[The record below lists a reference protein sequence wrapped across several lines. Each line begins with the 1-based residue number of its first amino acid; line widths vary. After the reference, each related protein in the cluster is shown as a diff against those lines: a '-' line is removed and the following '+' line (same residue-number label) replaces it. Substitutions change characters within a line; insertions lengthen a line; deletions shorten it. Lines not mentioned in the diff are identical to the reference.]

1 MKNLKIYGILLLLL
15 MLLTTA
21 CEKDKLVDEYDAF
34 EGRWRW
40 VHTMSR
46 NSIFD
51 DWRTSLR
58 PVVTG
63 YDGTI
68 EFHNDGTISFYK
80 NDNLV
85 ANTKF
90 RLKSQSNDGEILQ
103 IDLDFDIDDNGLELS
118 GKRSFSIINDTL
130 YCSGFPFNGYE
141 LGTQYSTTHQ
151 IINNGIFV
159 RQ

>member
-1 MKNLKIYGILLLLL
+1 MNLKISGILVLL
-15 MLLTTA
+15 MCFSTS

-46 NSIFD
+46 SSIFD
-51 DWRTSLR
+51 NWRRTLR
-58 PVVTG
+58 PAVTG

-68 EFHNDGTISFYK
+68 ELHDDETISFYK
-80 NDNLV
+80 NDGLL

-90 RLKSQSNDGEILQ
+90 RLKSQSTDNGNLFL
-103 IDLDFDIDDNGLELS
+103 DLDFDINENGLELN

-130 YCSGFPFNGYE
+130 YFTGFPFNGYE
-141 LGTQYSTTHQ
+141 EGTDYSTTHQ
-151 IINNGIFV
+151 VINNGIFV